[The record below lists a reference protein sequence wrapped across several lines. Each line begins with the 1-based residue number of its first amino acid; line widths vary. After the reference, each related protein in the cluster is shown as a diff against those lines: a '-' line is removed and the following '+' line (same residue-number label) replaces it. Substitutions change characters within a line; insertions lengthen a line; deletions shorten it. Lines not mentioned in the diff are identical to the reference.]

1 MINTF
6 YLILYFD
13 FLGVD
18 RLLSIL
24 CNTNSIRDVI
34 AFPKTFEGKDLLTG
48 APTEITTEDKKRY
61 HLKFDNTQKT

>member
-1 MINTF
+1 L
-6 YLILYFD
+6 YILKIFSC

-34 AFPKTFEGKDLLTG
+34 AFPKTFEGKDLLSG
-48 APTEITTEDKKRY
+48 APTEITIEDMKRY
-61 HLKFDNTQKT
+61 HLKIDNIEKS